1 MHLIQNIQ
9 MFMNN
14 SYDKNLS
21 SKINMEELYK
31 LTNPQYFDLNP
42 WRSKIYGLVNLL
54 EN

>member
-1 MHLIQNIQ
+1 LKKYPIKDGEITPAQLIQNIQ

-42 WRSKIYGLVNLL
+42 
-54 EN
+54 